1 MIKWF
6 PFQYK
11 YRLSRYR
18 DAKLIVSCE
27 CACALKS
34 YKRVKFL
41 RQSATSSSCCP
52 LWKSPSS
59 VLSSWVCPLIP
70 GYVFL
75 SSFLSICNNHS
86 LKFLNCISRCCRS
99 ICTILRM
106 QESGYCQDLFIIVL
120 ESLDWPFLFT
130 GRNFSDNMIAETC
143 RWFNIS
149 WLFQK
154 WFTLV
159 GLILLILSFLKIVRT
174 IIFTA
179 SHRR

>member
-70 GYVFL
+70 GYVFFYRL
-75 SSFLSICNNHS
+75 SCQPSFVQSVT
-86 LKFLNCISRCCRS
+86 LKFFKLHFKMLQKHLHDFKNARIWLLPISFCNRFGVS
-99 ICTILRM
+99 WLTILI
-106 QESGYCQDLFIIVL
+106 Y
-120 ESLDWPFLFT
+120 
-130 GRNFSDNMIAETC
+130 
-143 RWFNIS
+143 RWKF
-149 WLFQK
+149 
-154 WFTLV
+154 
-159 GLILLILSFLKIVRT
+159 
-174 IIFTA
+174 
-179 SHRR
+179 